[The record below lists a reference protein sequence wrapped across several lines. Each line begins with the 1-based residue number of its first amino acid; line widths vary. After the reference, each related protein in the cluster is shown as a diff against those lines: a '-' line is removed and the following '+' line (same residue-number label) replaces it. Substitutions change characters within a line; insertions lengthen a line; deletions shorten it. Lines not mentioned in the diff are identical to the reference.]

1 MSNPLGNLP
10 RFDYTHN
17 KAQALASEESA
28 TIFFTTDNFIV
39 FNGEVWTKNS
49 PVHVSGM
56 VNGSNQPINYRQS
69 DGSIELPAYSAGT
82 QVKGDAETNY
92 RTGQVNITKANIGL
106 GNVGNFKAVSTEAVQ
121 GLSETEKENARANI
135 GLEKGVANGVATLDS
150 NGKVPS
156 TQLPSYVD
164 DVIEG
169 YKFDGRFY
177 TSAQHETEITGE
189 TGKVYVDV
197 ESGNNTTWRWSGSAF
212 VQIKGDLVLGEG
224 QANAYRGDRGKIAYD
239 HAQAKGS
246 AFASGLY
253 KITVNS
259 EGHVTAAVAVAKSDI
274 TALGIPSENTDTS
287 VTSETNH
294 YLPSPDSLA
303 ILDPTLVQGDADA
316 QNYVVQKIKRDS
328 RGHVTGIV
336 SKKVITDVSGK
347 ADKSEMSVT
356 PGTGADADKTTIQL
370 KSGTSAT
377 VLTSHQNISGKEDS
391 SNKVTS
397 IRAVAS
403 ATDTAYPTE
412 KAVATALKA
421 IQDQLDLLKW
431 K

>member
-56 VNGSNQPINYRQS
+56 VNGSDQPINYRQS

-106 GNVGNFKAVSTEAVQ
+106 GNVTNDAQIPLAQ
-121 GLSETEKENARANI
+121 
-135 GLEKGVANGVATLDS
+135 KGVANGVATLDS

-356 PGTGADADKTTIQL
+356 PGTGANADKTTIQL